1 MLNYLSLITPEHLS
15 VEGSICKI
23 ALPLEVQVELSSVL
37 LSELERGV
45 LVFDDLDTVEYRD
58 GVFSIYGY
66 DVTTSFNKVSLLAMI
81 KELLVDVEPEP
92 LEQVD
97 EKIYKI
103 TKSGTKMFANQ
114 EIEDDYLYLYK
125 TELAKGNLENA
136 KAIRSM
142 ILECNMGL
150 VNSLI
155 KKYVI
160 GGFAAISDDLFQE
173 GCMGVLK
180 ALDKFDINQDIRF
193 STYAVPY
200 ISAALKRYIY
210 DNSKTIRTP
219 EYIGQRLQKYKR
231 YIEEARKLGLEPTDE
246 DIRAYLN
253 IPQVDYIELKYAIEQ
268 EALIDLNAPVEGQ
281 DGGTSSLAEVI
292 QDKSSSDFYRLSG
305 LYKDEFMSV
314 LLEATQKGLEPK
326 KLQALCLYMGLCDD
340 GETHTQEEIAEE
352 FGVTKQAV
360 GVWIKQALEYLRNP
374 VYSERLR
381 EIMQEESYGGNHKC

>member
-66 DVTTSFNKVSLLAMI
+66 DVTTSFNKVSLLSMI

-246 DIRAYLN
+246 DIRTYLN
-253 IPQVDYIELKYAIEQ
+253 IPQVDYIELKYAAEQ

-381 EIMQEESYGGNHKC
+381 EIMQEESYGGKHK

>member
-231 YIEEARKLGLEPTDE
+231 YVEEARKLGLEPTDE

-268 EALIDLNAPVEGQ
+268 AALIDLNAPVEGQ

-374 VYSERLR
+374 IYSERLR
-381 EIMQEESYGGNHKC
+381 EIMQEESFGGKHK

>member
-66 DVTTSFNKVSLLAMI
+66 DVTTSFNKVSLLSMI

-103 TKSGTKMFANQ
+103 TKSGTKMFATQ

-125 TELAKGNLENA
+125 TELANGNLENA

-200 ISAALKRYIY
+200 ISAAIKRYIY

-246 DIRAYLN
+246 EIRAYLN
-253 IPQVDYIELKYAIEQ
+253 IPQIDYIELKYAAEQ

-305 LYKDEFMSV
+305 MYKDEFMSV

-381 EIMQEESYGGNHKC
+381 EIMQEESYGSKHK